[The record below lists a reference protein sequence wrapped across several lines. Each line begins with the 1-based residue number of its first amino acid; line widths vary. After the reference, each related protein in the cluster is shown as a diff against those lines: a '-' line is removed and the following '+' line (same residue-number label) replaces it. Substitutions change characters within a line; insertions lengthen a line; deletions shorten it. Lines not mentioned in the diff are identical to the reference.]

1 MSDFLIMFL
10 LYSCLSSV
18 GCWSIKWRM
27 RLKGG
32 LSLHKQ
38 SSRVPGKSSFLTL
51 ISLGKYITKT
61 RCGISRWHMS
71 CLLSE
76 LKQIPALGWPGRTGV
91 PGHWL
96 WCPRLWLAPIWAML
110 CPEGP
115 IHCSAPCPRTSWALL
130 ALPRAGCWPGHG
142 AAAGWSMDAVTWS
155 VDHPPLGQPA
165 GATPV
170 RLVREGR
177 SKKLPCYLSMCTF
190 TQALQLGAP
199 GCLCTLGAPLQ
210 LPKKCLQGSG
220 LQAAIS

>member
-61 RCGISRWHMS
+61 QCGISRWHMS

-76 LKQIPALGWPGRTGV
+76 LKPIPAFGWPGRTGV
-91 PGHWL
+91 PGH
-96 WCPRLWLAPIWAML
+96 RLWFVPGTDLSPAV
-110 CPEGP
+110 
-115 IHCSAPCPRTSWALL
+115 PRGARPSLSSVSQDKLSPALGWLL
-130 ALPRAGCWPGHG
+130 AQDKELLLPG
-142 AAAGWSMDAVTWS
+142 ATWS
-155 VDHPPLGQPA
+155 HMERARSWVGTAA
-165 GATPV
+165 GATPPAWRGRAGV
-170 RLVREGR
+170 RNCPAACPWQNHSGFVSG
-177 SKKLPCYLSMCTF
+177 
-190 TQALQLGAP
+190 
-199 GCLCTLGAPLQ
+199 
-210 LPKKCLQGSG
+210 GSFG
-220 LQAAIS
+220 TA

>member
-51 ISLGKYITKT
+51 INLGKYITK
-61 RCGISRWHMS
+61 RLCGISRWHTS

-91 PGHWL
+91 PGHCL
-96 WCPRLWLAPIWAML
+96 WCPRLWLALLWAML

-115 IHCSAPCPRTSWALL
+115 IRHSAPCPRTSRALL
-130 ALPRAGCWPGHG
+130 ALAR
-142 AAAGWSMDAVTWS
+142 
-155 VDHPPLGQPA
+155 A
-165 GATPV
+165 GATGCSRV
-170 RLVREGR
+170 FV
-177 SKKLPCYLSMCTF
+177 Y
-190 TQALQLGAP
+190 P
-199 GCLCTLGAPLQ
+199 G
-210 LPKKCLQGSG
+210 GSFG
-220 LQAAIS
+220 IA

>member
-61 RCGISRWHMS
+61 QCGISRWHMS

-76 LKQIPALGWPGRTGV
+76 LKQIPARGWPGRTGV

-96 WCPRLWLAPIWAML
+96 WCPCLWLAPIWAML

-115 IHCSAPCPRTSWALL
+115 VHGSAPCPRTSQALL
-130 ALPRAGCWPGHG
+130 TLAWAGCWPRTWSCCWLGHG
-142 AAAGWSMDAVTWS
+142 CSHLECARSWAGTA
-155 VDHPPLGQPA
+155 P
-165 GATPV
+165 GATPAC
-170 RLVREGR
+170 LAWEEQ
-177 SKKLPCYLSMCTF
+177 SQKLPCGLSMCKI
-190 TQALQLGAP
+190 TQALQLGAS
-199 GCLCTLGAPLQ
+199 GCLCTLRAPLE

-220 LQAAIS
+220 LRAAIS

>member
-76 LKQIPALGWPGRTGV
+76 LKHSCPWVAWQDRSAWSLAVMPSFVAGTDLSHAV
-91 PGHWL
+91 PRGAHPL
-96 WCPRLWLAPIWAML
+96 LSSVSQDKPSSAGLAPGW
-110 CPEGP
+110 
-115 IHCSAPCPRTSWALL
+115 LL
-130 ALPRAGCWPGHG
+130 AGTRSCCWLEHGCSHMECGP
-142 AAAGWSMDAVTWS
+142 SS
-155 VDHPPLGQPA
+155 
-165 GATPV
+165 
-170 RLVREGR
+170 
-177 SKKLPCYLSMCTF
+177 
-190 TQALQLGAP
+190 
-199 GCLCTLGAPLQ
+199 
-210 LPKKCLQGSG
+210 SG
-220 LQAAIS
+220 TAR